1 VRPLA
6 ERKPFATLLA
16 VVFAALLAALCPP
29 LSAQDAAKTPARLS
43 AAQRD
48 IGGVTYVSLSQLADQ
63 LGATVLVANGG
74 VEVSLE
80 GAKAVALLNDPA
92 VSAGQT
98 RFPLNHPLIAEQGT
112 AFVSLADAAPFFQQA
127 FGVAV
132 SLAGPAPADTAL
144 LAPSTPL
151 EAPLEEEDPAAL
163 LETVEPLTP
172 AAEAPAAEA
181 PPVEEP
187 PALEPLV
194 PEPPEAADP
203 EMTPAPET
211 QPPPAEE
218 ESERPAVEVLVK
230 GPVVSLV
237 LDPGHGGSD
246 AGSTGPNGLQEKG
259 VTLALAQRVAAKF
272 AELSQIPAALTRAD
286 DQTMTAGERTVAQ
299 GVRPGALIVSIH
311 IGASSAPAAPVTVLH
326 PAVRGEG
333 GDADGLAARAADLA
347 AGLAAALTG
356 ANQPAAVH
364 SAPLRVQTAA
374 AVPCILLEC
383 GTLATAEG
391 EAALTDEAAA
401 ASLADALAAA
411 LAQTL
416 EAFNAREQT
425 P

>member
-1 VRPLA
+1 MRPLS
-6 ERKPFATLLA
+6 EIKPFAPLLA
-16 VVFAALLAALCPP
+16 VVFSALTAALCPP
-29 LSAQDAAKTPARLS
+29 VSAQDAAKTPARLS

-48 IGGVTYVSLSQLADQ
+48 IGGVAYVSLSQLADQ

-98 RFPLNHPLIAEQGT
+98 RFPLNHPLIADQGA
-112 AFVSLADAAPFFQQA
+112 AFVSLADAAPFFFHS

-132 SLAGPAPADTAL
+132 SFAGPAPADTAL

-172 AAEAPAAEA
+172 AAEAP
-181 PPVEEP
+181 PVEEP

-203 EMTPAPET
+203 EMTPAPEA
-211 QPPPAEE
+211 QAPPAEE
-218 ESERPAVEVLVK
+218 ESDRPPVEVLVR

-272 AELSQIPAALTRAD
+272 AELSQIPAALTRTD
-286 DQTMTAGERTVAQ
+286 DRTMTAGERTVAQ
-299 GVRPGALIVSIH
+299 GVRPGALMVSIH

-356 ANQPAAVH
+356 ANRPAAVH
-364 SAPLRVQTAA
+364 GAPLRVQAAA

-391 EAALTDEAAA
+391 EAALADEAAV
-401 ASLADALAAA
+401 ASLADAVAAA

-416 EAFNAREQT
+416 ETFNAREQSPAT
-425 P
+425 EGA

>member
-1 VRPLA
+1 MRPLL
-6 ERKPFATLLA
+6 ERKPFAPLLA
-16 VVFAALLAALCPP
+16 ALCAALLAALCPP
-29 LSAQDAAKTPARLS
+29 VPAQDAAKTPARLS

-48 IGGVTYVSLSQLADQ
+48 IGGVAYVSLSQLADQ

-80 GAKAVALLNDPA
+80 GAKAIALLNDPT
-92 VSAGQT
+92 VSAGQA
-98 RFPLNHPLIAEQGT
+98 RFSLSHPLVAEQGA
-112 AFVSLADAAPFFQQA
+112 AFVSLEDAAPFFQQA

-132 SLAGPAPADTAL
+132 SFAGNAPADAAL

-172 AAEAPAAEA
+172 AAEAP
-181 PPVEEP
+181 PVEASPTLEPLTPEP
-187 PALEPLV
+187 PA
-194 PEPPEAADP
+194 AADP
-203 EMTPAPET
+203 ETAAAPAA
-211 QPPPAEE
+211 QPPAAEE
-218 ESERPAVEVLVK
+218 PVRPALEVLIK

-246 AGSTGPNGLQEKG
+246 TGSAGPGGVQEKN

-272 AELSQIPAALTRAD
+272 AELSQIPVALTRAD
-286 DQTMTAGERTVAQ
+286 DQTLTAGERAVAQ
-299 GVRPGALIVSIH
+299 GVRPGALIVGIH
-311 IGASSAPAAPVTVLH
+311 IGASTAAAPPVTVLH

-347 AGLAAALTG
+347 TALAAALTG
-356 ANQPAAVH
+356 ANRPAAVH
-364 SAPLRVQTAA
+364 SAPLRVQAAA
-374 AVPCILLEC
+374 AVPCLLLEC

-391 EAALTDEAAA
+391 EAALTEEAAA

-411 LAQTL
+411 LAETL